1 MESMD
6 SKASR
11 LILTVMD
18 VMVVNT
24 VLSPFLPLHFELKT
38 ILSLTPIVSAVQSQT
53 ASAAVYIWEQRIT
66 TIFIWSLDYP
76 VGLCLS
82 KLHYSACFI

>member
-1 MESMD
+1 MD

-53 ASAAVYIWEQRIT
+53 ASAAVYI
-66 TIFIWSLDYP
+66 
-76 VGLCLS
+76 
-82 KLHYSACFI
+82 

>member
-53 ASAAVYIWEQRIT
+53 ASAAVYI
-66 TIFIWSLDYP
+66 
-76 VGLCLS
+76 
-82 KLHYSACFI
+82 